1 VTFLSAWQ
9 QGANAAREGLPAT
22 ACPYSP
28 LTYDFVTWMN
38 GWAMA
43 AHLKA
48 KEDDEL

>member
-9 QGANAAREGLPAT
+9 QGASAAREGLPAS